1 MSAIPEK
8 PVLLT
13 GAAGNL
19 GRVLARELAAMGW
32 TLRLTDIHSF
42 PEVLPP
48 RAEFIRADLNDG
60 VALLRQAEGCGAILH
75 FGGISVEQPFE
86 TVFGPNLRGL
96 YHVYE
101 AARREQARV
110 VFASSNHSIGFHER
124 PQGNEARL
132 DADCAFRPDGYYGL
146 SKAYGELMGRLYWDK
161 HGVENV
167 NLRIG
172 SCLPEPLEARML
184 ATWLSYADLVRLA
197 VAAVMAPRTGHCV
210 IWACSANPASFWG
223 EDHRARIGWQPQD
236 TAEAFRARIAGKL
249 SGDPVVERYQGGAY
263 AGMEYTRAQP
273 SPRDQFALDEA
284 AGSRSAGSAGN

>member
-42 PEVLPP
+42 PEALPP

-167 NLRIG
+167 NIRIG
-172 SCLPEPLEARML
+172 SCLPKPNNARGL
-184 ATWLSYADLVRLA
+184 ATWLSYPDLASCVLRCIEA
-197 VAAVMAPRTGHCV
+197 ERVGHAV
-210 IWACSANPASFWG
+210 IWGASNNPNSFWAK
-223 EDHRARIGWQPQD
+223 DHRDRIGWQPKD
-236 TAEAFRARIAGKL
+236 SAEAFRAEIEGVV
-249 SGDPVVERYQGGAY
+249 SGDPVEERYQGGFY
-263 AGMEYTRAQP
+263 CPIEYSRKGGF
-273 SPRDQFALDEA
+273 SPRDPFSLE
-284 AGSRSAGSAGN
+284 